1 MPPEL
6 PRAAGFGSRP
16 WWDARPRAELARV
29 RCPST
34 PARGRGRA
42 WVRSWRSPIMRR
54 WGLGRR
60 RHSLS
65 LDSTEQPGKYV
76 LFGGVAYAEVTR
88 EVLVLAPDPIWE
100 WSRRAAVH
108 AERVMSGGTYDS
120 GAADPATPLVFGCSN

>member
-1 MPPEL
+1 GP
-6 PRAAGFGSRP
+6 
-16 WWDARPRAELARV
+16 
-29 RCPST
+29 
-34 PARGRGRA
+34 
-42 WVRSWRSPIMRR
+42 
-54 WGLGRR
+54 R

-65 LDSTEQPGKYV
+65 LESTEQPGKYV

-120 GAADPATPLVFGCSN
+120 GAADPATPLVFGCSNPLTRVRRPPACGPARPRRRRSGRPRRPRSPGTARAGSPRCRRRWRG